1 MDADAALQEL
11 MDGNRR
17 FVDGTGT
24 AGALTA
30 EERRDL
36 AAGPSPIAVILGCSD
51 SRVPVEF
58 VFDQGPGRLF
68 VVRVAGNIVDPT
80 QTGSVEYAVEHL
92 GASIVIVLGHASC
105 GAVPAAVDTMHES
118 IDELSSGMQSLLGR
132 IRPALRRV
140 NRDLLAGGGS
150 DAIESAV
157 RANVIESV
165 EQLRR
170 TSDSLAGRI
179 ESGELRIAGAVYSLE
194 SGEVD
199 FLDVR

>member
-1 MDADAALQEL
+1 MDAETALQEL

-30 EERRDL
+30 EERRNL
-36 AAGPSPIAVILGCSD
+36 AAGQRPIAVILGCSD

-92 GASIVIVLGHASC
+92 GASLVIVLGHASC
-105 GAVPAAVDTMHES
+105 GAVTAAVDTMHES
-118 IDELSSGMQSLLGR
+118 IDELSSGMRSLLGR